1 MGWGR
6 SRSSNVT
13 GYCLRAAK
21 DAIKFPDLIHA
32 AKAEPDSDFPQPK
45 DFISLMPESMHRFMW
60 IFVPRG
66 LAHPEPT
73 TIHSH

>member
-32 AKAEPDSDFPQPK
+32 AKAELDFVFP
-45 DFISLMPESMHRFMW
+45 MPESMHGFMW

-66 LAHPEPT
+66 LAHPEPAT
-73 TIHSH
+73 MHSH